1 MSAQNP
7 LPTKVVTKIPAKNL
21 LSDNLKSITLKGS
34 TEDSSSNLESIV
46 ALEDQNLSS
55 NDQSQQSDSQQ
66 NHRFNLRDRK
76 KIALDKKDEVFVFY
90 KQDDDIHSLS
100 GEEE

>member
-46 ALEDQNLSS
+46 ALED
-55 NDQSQQSDSQQ
+55 
-66 NHRFNLRDRK
+66 
-76 KIALDKKDEVFVFY
+76 
-90 KQDDDIHSLS
+90 
-100 GEEE
+100 